1 MSKPDQSIIDRIKA
15 DERVRYLIE
24 VSGERHLID
33 LPVALLEEH
42 EVIAKA
48 RAKSP
53 ANVDLLRDSI
63 AKTGNTPVYMPCV
76 FVAGDEPVLH
86 YFNVDGKQRVRASL
100 AEWLTV
106 QYIGRWTSIELAL
119 ADAVS
124 LNFARYEPTDQD
136 VLSILNGGKL
146 TNKEVADRTG
156 RSEATIHRLE
166 KVAGQP
172 YCWEVIQAGVLGYV
186 QMGKLIDACGGDPLK
201 QRALQN
207 TISEK
212 VGDASAKAKEWQ
224 HRIRTD
230 KSRKYGVKEKA
241 KAQIKSYFRDFN
253 WDHWQ
258 LLLQSDDGIDTAAD
272 GRLRLR
278 LDDKAPGAKGKA
290 VWIGDVKDWESEFAV
305 YGLFG
310 SKQGEVL
317 TEDLQMVWN
326 NWDYITGMVRTQLDR
341 RLHAEADKAHPLP
354 SQNPTITPE
363 PPPEPAPQEPPT
375 SIGRRRGN
383 KQE

>member
-1 MSKPDQSIIDRIKA
+1 MSEPDQSLIDRIKQ
-15 DERVRYLIE
+15 DDRVTYLIE
-24 VSGERHLID
+24 VTGGRHLID
-33 LPVALLEEH
+33 VPVALLEEH

-63 AKTGNTPVYMPCV
+63 GKTGNAPVYTPCV
-76 FVAGDEPVLH
+76 YVAGDEPVLR
-86 YFNVDGKQRVRASL
+86 YFIVDGTQRVRACS
-100 AEWLTV
+100 AERLTV
-106 QYIGRWTSIELAL
+106 QYIGRWISIEAAL

-136 VLSILNGGKL
+136 VLSILSGGKL

-156 RSEATIHRLE
+156 RSEATIHRLA

-186 QMGKLIDACGGDPLK
+186 LMGRLIDACNSNPQKL
-201 QRALQN
+201 QALQN
-207 TISEK
+207 TLTEK
-212 VGDASAKAKEWQ
+212 FRDASAKAKEWQ
-224 HRIRTD
+224 HRIKTD
-230 KSRKYGVKEKA
+230 KSRKYGGKEKA
-241 KAQIKSYFRDFN
+241 KAQVKTYFRDFS
-253 WDHWQ
+253 WDLWQ
-258 LLLQSDDGIDTAAD
+258 MLLESDDGIDTAAD

-310 SKQGEVL
+310 SKMSEVL
-317 TEDLQMVWN
+317 TEDLQSVWN
-326 NWDYITGMVRTQLDR
+326 RWDYITKMVRAQLDR
-341 RLHAEADKAHPLP
+341 RLHAEAAQAHPLP
-354 SQNPTITPE
+354 SQNPTVTPE

-383 KQE
+383 NQE